1 MRIAYST
8 WGMPKVAIE
17 EALPAIAAMGYQG
30 AELAVTPGWSTELAA
45 LDASRRATIRQL
57 FSDTGLVLTA
67 VAGHTSMCEL
77 DEERNAQNMQRLR
90 DSIDLAAELAQP
102 GEPAVMASLV
112 GGGPEDWAPQREII
126 AERVLSLGE
135 YAATRDV
142 VFAVEPHS
150 GTSLDLPDKV
160 SWLFERV
167 QHPAVRMNFDISHMD
182 VMGIGIDECVPTM
195 APLAIH
201 THVKDQ
207 RGLYPNHEFLTPGEG
222 PFDFVHYLNAMH
234 AAGYQ
239 GFITAEVSVMVQ
251 RRPDYEPMAHARLAY
266 DTLERAFSETGVP
279 WEGRR

>member
-1 MRIAYST
+1 
-8 WGMPKVAIE
+8 
-17 EALPAIAAMGYQG
+17 
-30 AELAVTPGWSTELAA
+30 
-45 LDASRRATIRQL
+45 
-57 FSDTGLVLTA
+57 
-67 VAGHTSMCEL
+67 
-77 DEERNAQNMQRLR
+77 
-90 DSIDLAAELAQP
+90 
-102 GEPAVMASLV
+102 
-112 GGGPEDWAPQREII
+112 
-126 AERVLSLGE
+126 
-135 YAATRDV
+135 
-142 VFAVEPHS
+142 
-150 GTSLDLPDKV
+150 
-160 SWLFERV
+160 
-167 QHPAVRMNFDISHMD
+167 
-182 VMGIGIDECVPTM
+182 M